1 MLVFLLYMNDIAPD
15 RLLVVPC
22 NQGSLCQ
29 LLTKKITR
37 VTDDQMML
45 LVSPLN
51 IAILLC
57 LMIFK
62 NMITCILFK
71 SLPAEFPVLFY

>member
-15 RLLVVPC
+15 RLLVVPS
-22 NQGSLCQ
+22 NHSSFCQ

-37 VTDDQMML
+37 VTDDLMMV

-51 IAILLC
+51 IAILVNDL
-57 LMIFK
+57 
-62 NMITCILFK
+62 
-71 SLPAEFPVLFY
+71 